1 MLCCLFNGDVDAP
14 CLLLLLRFF
23 VVFGMMKKLCLFL
36 FVVCVCVVCGVC
48 CHLIGIS
55 SLVQIGPLQPDI
67 GCLEASTVRPS
78 SVENLVPSATKYHA
92 SLYSKRYSILYRGSK
107 IRFDNRVLDFLVHFL
122 HKSEVSRVMY
132 RTQRTYVA
140 PVHKV
145 CARTRNGECSH
156 KMRTLQ
162 KNSAVPGKYSPT
174 GGDHGG
180 TGNFFFHFFLHFNA

>member
-1 MLCCLFNGDVDAP
+1 MLCCLLGGDGDPP

-23 VVFGMMKKLCLFL
+23 VVFGMMKNYVCLC
-36 FVVCVCVVCGVC
+36 VVCVCVCLVCGEC

-67 GCLEASTVRPS
+67 GCLEASTVCPS
-78 SVENLVPSATKYHA
+78 SVENSVPSATKYHT

-107 IRFDNRVLDFLVHFL
+107 IRSDNRVLDFLVHFL

-132 RTQRTYVA
+132 HARRTYVA

-145 CARTRNGECSH
+145 RARTRNGEFSH
-156 KMRTLQ
+156 KMRILQ
-162 KNSAVPGKYSPT
+162 KKRPST
-174 GGDHGG
+174 R
-180 TGNFFFHFFLHFNA
+180 